1 MGLRGD
7 TMGGGESIYIYIH
20 THLYADADVHVY
32 VYMLMVCTHIYIY
45 AHTCI
50 CVYTDKLHPEYVW
63 GGAVDSCQVLLIIFG
78 QILFLSLRL
87 PRWFQNLT
95 AGAPG
100 FIIG

>member
-1 MGLRGD
+1 MQMQMYMYMFICLWY
-7 TMGGGESIYIYIH
+7 M
-20 THLYADADVHVY
+20 YA
-32 VYMLMVCTHIYIY
+32 YIY

-78 QILFLSLRL
+78 QILFLSLRM